1 MAAKKRKKAKK
12 AVKKAPAKK
21 KRKAKKKQALS
32 QFKQYSSEYCEERGF
47 GPSSSIYGCRQL
59 FF

>member
-32 QFKQYSSEYCEERGF
+32 QFKQYSSEYCEKRGF
-47 GPSSSIYGCRQL
+47 GRSSSIYGL
-59 FF
+59 NLIA